1 MPSRSGELRL
11 RDSSKTL
18 SRYLAEISRF
28 SLLDP
33 DAERALGVRIR
44 AGDGAALRALV
55 EANLRFVV
63 SYASR
68 FRGSD
73 VSLLDLI
80 HEGNLGLMEAARR
93 YDPSSR
99 NRFLSYAVFYV
110 REAILNAL
118 NRHAGALRLPRRP
131 GQQLAHLDEAL
142 RKLEGELRR
151 PPSES
156 EIARESGLSEAQVRW
171 FLARLRGDLS
181 LDSDAGQQAVQAAH
195 RASAPVSSAE
205 ESALRHSTL
214 RALKSAIRALS
225 PRERLVLIRRY
236 GLDGAEPATLRR
248 LAEALKLSSER
259 VRQIEGRALE
269 KLRRSDFL
277 EGKRASR

>member
-1 MPSRSGELRL
+1 M
-11 RDSSKTL
+11 
-18 SRYLAEISRF
+18 
-28 SLLDP
+28 
-33 DAERALGVRIR
+33 
-44 AGDGAALRALV
+44 
-55 EANLRFVV
+55 

-68 FRGSD
+68 FRGSG

-93 YDPSSR
+93 YDPSAR

-110 REAILNAL
+110 REAVLTAL
-118 NRHAGALRLPRRP
+118 SRQSGALHLPRKP

-181 LDSDAGQQAVQAAH
+181 LDTDAGQEAAQAAH
-195 RASAPVSSAE
+195 RASALPDSAE
-205 ESALRHSTL
+205 ENALRHSTL

-225 PRERLVLIRRY
+225 PRERMVIVRRY
-236 GLDGAEPATLRR
+236 GLDGAEPSTLRA
-248 LAEALKLSSER
+248 LAETLKLSSER
-259 VRQIEGRALE
+259 VRQIEERALE
-269 KLRRSDFL
+269 KLRQSEFL
-277 EGKRASR
+277 ERRQVAR